1 MVSRRPLVLQIRPR
15 PRNMFGLR
23 KSERAAFE
31 AHIESLNEQIHWLRS
46 CLPWVVPMGATASAR
61 ASVPGVAPPP
71 LAPSLVDDGM
81 PLGLSMTEE
90 EEDVMDA
97 VRRGD
102 LDMEEAKAILKTLG
116 LNDEIELA

>member
-1 MVSRRPLVLQIRPR
+1 
-15 PRNMFGLR
+15 MFGLR

-46 CLPWVVPMGATASAR
+46 CLPWVVPMGGTTRPVSA
-61 ASVPGVAPPP
+61 PGAAPPP
-71 LAPSLVDDGM
+71 LAVFEPTTEL
-81 PLGLSMTEE
+81 PLPLHVSEE
-90 EEDVMDA
+90 EEDVMEA
-97 VRRGD
+97 VRNGD